1 MPGDGRRPVEY
12 RRPFGDV
19 SADDESLISAVYW
32 RALLLQEA
40 LCTEWPGAQRH
51 KPWELQKEVSA
62 VQLDTG
68 ADVRPAGTIAE
79 EGDAFV
85 SCGRTDSVALD
96 EEGPRRAAHKAPF
109 LVLDT
114 RLGKGNLLRLAH
126 DGAPHGQLLAT

>member
-32 RALLLQEA
+32 PALLLQEA
-40 LCTEWPGAQRH
+40 LSTEWPGAQRH

-62 VQLDTG
+62 VQLDAG

-79 EGDAFV
+79 EGDAFG
-85 SCGRTDSVALD
+85 SSGRTDSVALD